1 MSPRR
6 RLDLELVRR
15 GLVEGRGEA
24 RDVIQAGRVTVD
36 GAPADKPARLVD
48 PGQAV
53 VVTGPPP
60 KYVSRGGRKLEAA
73 LDRFGIDPTG
83 LRVVDVGA
91 STGGFTDCVLQ
102 RGAASV
108 VAVDVGR
115 GQLHQRLMVDDRV
128 AVHERTNVRGG
139 DGAAL
144 GAPFDLLVADL
155 SFISLRTVMAD
166 LVGLVSDGA
175 AMVLLVKPQFEAGK
189 AEVDRGSGVI
199 RDPEV
204 WLTVLE
210 AVDVSVRD
218 HAAAIMEGMPSPI
231 TGADGN
237 VEFLVHVRAG
247 RAGTPLDAAGLVA
260 EVPGAHEQG
269 AKKQAVER

>member
-128 AVHERTNVRGG
+128 AVHERTNVRGV

-269 AKKQAVER
+269 AKKQEVER

>member
-128 AVHERTNVRGG
+128 AVHERTNVRGV

>member
-73 LDRFGIDPTG
+73 LDRLDIDPTG

-128 AVHERTNVRGG
+128 AVHERTNVRGV

-247 RAGTPLDAAGLVA
+247 TVGTPLDATGLVA
-260 EVPGAHEQG
+260 EALRSRE
-269 AKKQAVER
+269 QAVDR